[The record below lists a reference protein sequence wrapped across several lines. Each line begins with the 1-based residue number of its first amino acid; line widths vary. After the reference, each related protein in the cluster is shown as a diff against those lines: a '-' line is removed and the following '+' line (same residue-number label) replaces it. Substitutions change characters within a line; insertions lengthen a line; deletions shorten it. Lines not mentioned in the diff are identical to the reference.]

1 MAVFF
6 FSISASDDIHC
17 FCVKM
22 SSDEGNVLV
31 AWIRK
36 QEVKKTRNP
45 YCNISGELVSF
56 VVARKVD

>member
-6 FSISASDDIHC
+6 FSISASDDMHC

-22 SSDEGNVLV
+22 SSEEGDVLV

-36 QEVKKTRNP
+36 QEVKTRNP